1 MTQDAMRA
9 SRYSRRM
16 PKNSVLLRLLKKVQ
30 MSFDR
35 LRTPSAVEGQGG
47 RGSTRP
53 EDGPP
58 ILKMGTRQMGLFQ
71 RPARLG
77 AILAVLM
84 VGLAFCWPAQAAT
97 AETQM
102 RFGTPEAAVEVL
114 LTALKNN
121 DEGALSALV
130 GAEYADRLL
139 SKDKA
144 GARESRERLYQA
156 AQKKLTLRKDTADRA
171 VLLIGPD
178 AWPFPIPLVRSG
190 ADWRFHTAEGLEEIV
205 NRRIGA
211 NELNVIA
218 TCRSY
223 LAAQRQYAG
232 KIRDKSGVRKFAQR
246 LKSSP
251 GQQDGLYWDPAVA
264 GGEESPFGPLMAE
277 ILKGGRQPGEPYNGY
292 YYRILTRQGNHVPGG
307 RYNYVINGNMIG
319 GFALVA
325 FPAQYGNTG
334 IMTFLVSHHGQVY
347 QKDLGPRT
355 AEIGKAMQ
363 EYNPDATWTEAR

>member
-1 MTQDAMRA
+1 MMHSATR
-9 SRYSRRM
+9 SSGYRRLGVALV
-16 PKNSVLLRLLKKVQ
+16 VLL
-30 MSFDR
+30 
-35 LRTPSAVEGQGG
+35 
-47 RGSTRP
+47 
-53 EDGPP
+53 
-58 ILKMGTRQMGLFQ
+58 
-71 RPARLG
+71 
-77 AILAVLM
+77 
-84 VGLAFCWPAQAAT
+84 VGLAIGGPAQAAT
-97 AETQM
+97 AEAQM

-121 DEGALSALV
+121 DEGALTALV

-139 SKDKA
+139 SKDKV
-144 GARESRERLYQA
+144 GARESRETLYQE
-156 AQKKLTLRKDTADRA
+156 AQKQLILRKDTADRV
-171 VLLIGPD
+171 VLVIGLD

-190 ADWRFHTAEGLEEIV
+190 NDWRFYTAEGIEEIV

-211 NELNVIA
+211 DELKAIA
-218 TCRSY
+218 VCRDY

-246 LKSSP
+246 LRSTA

-277 ILKGGRQPGEPYNGY
+277 YLKGGRQRGDPYYGY
-292 YYRILTRQGNHVPGG
+292 YFRILTRQGQHLPGG
-307 RYNYVINGNMIG
+307 RYRYVINGNMIA

-325 FPAQYGNTG
+325 FPAEYGNTG
-334 IMTFLVSHHGQVY
+334 VMTFLVSHHGKVY

-355 AEIGKAMQ
+355 VAIAKEMQ